1 MPRKTN
7 TAKVLNAD
15 PINTDAI
22 IVANENVNTTLVTNT
37 LVTNTLVTNTLVTNT
52 EVKTRKPRVSKK
64 DTNAVVTKELVESAV
79 VTKELVESAV
89 VTNAVAEVKPK
100 RGRKSK
106 MELLTALNATTNV
119 ASPLAAT
126 PLASPSNVNILN
138 NTVELVVN
146 EKQEEKEQGLN
157 DHDNNNEDLV
167 DDELD
172 IDTDKKDGDVK
183 TTKKRG
189 RKPKGGKIIQN
200 FVANETQKIDKP
212 NIILH
217 LKCSLK
223 DLNQSPSCLVE
234 SYNFSS
240 GNLNY
245 DLLNKNENMM
255 KPSLPV
261 SNSGG
266 VGINDIKGFNI
277 MVNSNLGKND
287 TKKNERM
294 DEDTIRDISTS
305 DKIRDIAKYREND
318 LDLSRNNYSNYN
330 NDDEDDYDDEDDEG
344 DNKTCSKNVWR
355 KLKQLEH
362 NLHINNVNNK
372 KSACFWCT
380 CDFDNPPIYVPK
392 HYING
397 TYHVYGCFCSPECGV
412 AHLMNE
418 PIDSSAKFERYHL
431 LNHIYSKIYDYKKNI
446 KPAPNPYYMLEKFY
460 GNLSIQEY
468 RSLLRNERLFLI
480 VDKPLTRI
488 LPELHEDNDEF
499 ILNNKKI
506 ASNNYQLKSRMQK
519 KKPSKGL
526 IMNEKFGLAV

>member
-1 MPRKTN
+1 MPRKSN
-7 TAKVLNAD
+7 AAK
-15 PINTDAI
+15 ITDI
-22 IVANENVNTTLVTNT
+22 IVPDNVVPDNVVPNTVVPNN
-37 LVTNTLVTNTLVTNT
+37 VVTNT

-64 DTNAVVTKELVESAV
+64 DISAINEVAAINENEVAKE
-79 VTKELVESAV
+79 V
-89 VTNAVAEVKPK
+89 VTNVEVTKPK

-106 MELLTALNATTNV
+106 QELLTALNATTTT
-119 ASPLAAT
+119 T
-126 PLASPSNVNILN
+126 PTNISTLK

-146 EKQEEKEQGLN
+146 EKQEQDFKEDFKEEQDADVN
-157 DHDNNNEDLV
+157 DV
-167 DDELD
+167 DADV
-172 IDTDKKDGDVK
+172 DTDKKDGEDVK

-200 FVANETQKIDKP
+200 FVANEAQKIDKP

-223 DLNQSPSCLVE
+223 DLQQPSSCLVE
-234 SYNFSS
+234 SYNFNS

-245 DLLNKNENMM
+245 DLLNKNENII

-266 VGINDIKGFNI
+266 GGINDIKGFNI
-277 MVNSNLGKND
+277 MVNQNLGKND
-287 TKKNERM
+287 IKN
-294 DEDTIRDISTS
+294 DIIKNDLKND
-305 DKIRDIAKYREND
+305 DKIIDIAKYRESD

-330 NDDEDDYDDEDDEG
+330 NDDEDYDDEDDEV

-380 CDFDNPPIYVPK
+380 CDFDNPPVYVPK

-499 ILNNKKI
+499 ILNNKII